1 MPKRRHI
8 ERTLPTNTQIAIS
21 LERID
26 GDEPVYAIPFGGSR
40 EDEGESR
47 TVAVILQ
54 AEGGVVP
61 GKPEDLLRYPATE
74 ILPVCSTSPGR
85 ISE

>member
-1 MPKRRHI
+1 M
-8 ERTLPTNTQIAIS
+8 Q
-21 LERID
+21 
-26 GDEPVYAIPFGGSR
+26 PFGGSW

-74 ILPVCSTSPGR
+74 ILPVCSTSPGC